1 VEMRHHNSDQ
11 NPMSNAMIPPQIC
24 LTGGGGVIKSLVVWM
39 YCWNVYKRNR
49 VHPSALQDHREQERV
64 PLLKHLDPFY

>member
-24 LTGGGGVIKSLVVWM
+24 LTGGGGVIKSLMEWM
-39 YCWNVYKRNR
+39 N
-49 VHPSALQDHREQERV
+49 
-64 PLLKHLDPFY
+64 